1 MTTEKEHIILKADG
15 LSIGYFNKKKTEVIA
30 KEISFNFSEG
40 KLISLVGANG
50 IGKSTLLRTLSGMQ
64 RSIEGSVLIHGKKLQ
79 SYHPIE
85 LATLLSVVLTEAP
98 TSKNLSV
105 LEFVSLGRQP
115 HTNWM
120 GNLSI
125 TDKEK
130 VVSALTQTDIMDL
143 KHRHCFELSDGQMQR
158 VAIARALAQDTSIIL
173 LDEPTTHL
181 DLYHR
186 ANILKLLK
194 KLTHET
200 GKTILFSTHE
210 IDLAIQLSDKMILM
224 TEEEALVDTPDQ
236 LIKKGHFN
244 ELFPKDTIFFDS
256 DTGRFNIKN

>member
-1 MTTEKEHIILKADG
+1 MTSEREHIVLKADG
-15 LSIGYFNKKKTEVIA
+15 LSIGYFSKKKTNVIA
-30 KEISFNFSEG
+30 KGINFNFPEG
-40 KLISLVGANG
+40 MLVSLVGANG
-50 IGKSTLLRTLSGMQ
+50 IGKSTLLRTLSGIQ
-64 RSIEGSVLIHGKKLQ
+64 KPIDGSVLIHNKQLDTH
-79 SYHPIE
+79 HPIE

-98 TSKNLSV
+98 TSKNLSA

-120 GNLSI
+120 GNLSA

-130 VVSALTQTDIMDL
+130 VVWALTQTDTADL
-143 KHRHCFELSDGQMQR
+143 KYRSCYELSDGQMQR

-194 KLTHET
+194 KLAKET

-210 IDLAIQLSDKMILM
+210 IDLAIQLSDQMILM
-224 TEEEALVDTPDQ
+224 TEEETLIDAPEQ
-236 LIKKGHFN
+236 LIKNGHFN

-256 DTGRFNIKN
+256 NTGRFTIKN

>member
-1 MTTEKEHIILKADG
+1 MTSEKEHIILKADG
-15 LSIGYFNKKKTEVIA
+15 LSIGYFGKKKIDVIA

-40 KLISLVGANG
+40 MLISLVGANG

-64 RSIEGSVLIHGKKLQ
+64 KRIEGNVLIHNKQLQ
-79 SYHPIE
+79 TYHPIE

-120 GNLSI
+120 GNLST
-125 TDKEK
+125 TDREK
-130 VVSALTQTDIMDL
+130 VVWALTQTDTTAL
-143 KHRHCFELSDGQMQR
+143 KQRSCFELSDGQMQR

-194 KLTHET
+194 RLTQET
-200 GKTILFSTHE
+200 GKTVLFSTHE
-210 IDLAIQLSDKMILM
+210 IDLAIQLSDQMILM
-224 TEEEALVDTPDQ
+224 TEKETLIDAPGQ

-244 ELFPKDTIFFDS
+244 DLFPSDTIFFDS
-256 DTGRFNIKN
+256 NTGRFTIKN

>member
-1 MTTEKEHIILKADG
+1 MTTEKEHIILQAEG

-40 KLISLVGANG
+40 ILISLVGANG

-64 RSIEGSVLIHGKKLQ
+64 RSIEGSVLIHNKKLQ
-79 SYHPIE
+79 TYHSIE

-98 TSKNLSV
+98 ASKNLSV

-120 GNLSI
+120 GKLSA

-130 VVSALTQTDIMDL
+130 VVSALTQTDTVDL

-158 VAIARALAQDTSIIL
+158 VAIARALAQDTSVIL

-194 KLTHET
+194 KLTLET

-210 IDLAIQLSDKMILM
+210 IDLAIQLSDQMILM
-224 TEEEALVDTPDQ
+224 TEKETLIDTPNQ
-236 LIKKGHFN
+236 LIIDGHFN
-244 ELFPKDTIFFDS
+244 DLFPVDTIFFDS